1 MRSTIKKIIRP
12 TFYWVL
18 CLSLTGV
25 GYSNSKPY
33 NENGTVCLRD
43 PDIDQPISKLL
54 TGHKG
59 RYRLA
64 FHHPTR
70 RLLAS
75 AGQGWHHPDTGQPI
89 SEPLTGH
96 QGVIWALAFDST
108 GRLLASAGGDGIM
121 RLWLLPLGRSQ
132 NNP

>member
-75 AGQGWHHPDTGQPI
+75 AGQDGT
-89 SEPLTGH
+89 TR
-96 QGVIWALAFDST
+96 T
-108 GRLLASAGGDGIM
+108 LAS
-121 RLWLLPLGRSQ
+121 PLVSL
-132 NNP
+132 